1 MKVWN
6 NILNE
11 KGSAVTAMM
20 GGVAILAMLSFGTY
34 QYMSGPLSSLSQI
47 TQKNIVDD
55 QLLTISQ
62 IAALDAANLGDCDGD
77 GYIEPREWRAP
88 AGAPAPVNGG
98 LLPPDMGAPLND
110 PWGAEYGYC
119 VWDTGAVSA
128 DAACGGASAG
138 RLDGADTA
146 VAGEG
151 QTLTVYAIIS
161 PGPDRTFQTTCNDYV
176 DATTDLITSTGDD
189 IIQRYT
195 YREAS
200 TATSS
205 LWNLKTGF
213 PETAEIGKNLEIGSD
228 INFDVGA
235 GTIDALAVNTTGKVY
250 AGGGLHLG
258 DQIDIPDVTCTAMT
272 TGLMRYNTSL
282 SQAQVCSGAGGWV
295 AMHSSGGALSFPLQ
309 APDGS
314 AAAPS
319 YSFTG
324 MTDAG
329 MFLDAGG
336 NAEIQSPFEMRLK
349 AGANQIYLWDTE
361 IYMELRGAPDFQVAG
376 DTKITFTDSGSQ
388 PHYRLSVDGGI
399 EVADTTDTCAS
410 ALEGTLKYLAASD
423 TYQFCNGTSWVGL
436 PSVPG
441 APCLEDAT
449 NECNLN
455 VTREVSDI
463 DFLPENI
470 RDGVN
475 ILGVTGTAEP
485 IGDPEWDRGENSII
499 ASANN
504 SCAIMFD
511 GSVRCVGYQVHG
523 ATGTAEQ
530 GSSSLDKMTNIYE
543 SGPWKSIDGFY
554 QTHCGIKNDGTGWC
568 WGSNT
573 YNATAT
579 GASGT
584 SVSLPLEIVGNS
596 IWKHITASYLGACGV
611 KEDGSGWC
619 WGRGSDGQ
627 IGDGD
632 TNDHDTPTSISGGH
646 VWEKIETGW
655 KFSCGITEDRNL
667 YCWGIGSSGQLG
679 IGSTPAVQSTPV
691 EISGGGEWLD
701 VSLGYQHACAIKS
714 DHTAWCWGNQAMG
727 RLGNG
732 VGTSGTVPS
741 PGLVVGGH
749 NWRDI
754 EAGHSSGCG
763 ITMANKLYCWGTASE
778 GQLGNGSSSGTV
790 STPAEVSG
798 GGEWLSIAAGFGAHK
813 CAVKA
818 DSTLWCWGR
827 GQYNKTGLNNSETE
841 VNVPTKVTE
850 YE

>member
-138 RLDGADTA
+138 RLDGADAA

-423 TYQFCNGTSWVGL
+423 TYQFCNGTAWVGL

-449 NECNLN
+449 NECDLDA
-455 VTREVSDI
+455 TREISDV

-470 RDGVN
+470 RDGIN
-475 ILGVTGTAEP
+475 ILGVTGSAEP
-485 IGDPEWDRGENSII
+485 MTDIEWDRGFKSV
-499 ASANN
+499 AVTQNN
-504 SCAIMFD
+504 TCAIMHD
-511 GSVRCVGYQVHG
+511 GFIRCVGANVHG
-523 ATGTAEQ
+523 NLGDSGDTTVNA
-530 GSSSLDKMTNIYE
+530 DKFKNIYE
-543 SGPWKSIDGFY
+543 SGPWKILDGWGVSN
-554 QTHCGIKNDGTGWC
+554 CGIKYDGSAWC
-568 WGSNT
+568 WG
-573 YNATAT
+573 YNAY
-579 GASGT
+579 GALGADIFGT
-584 SVSLPLEIVGNS
+584 SITTPVEVAGNA
-596 IWKHITASYLGACGV
+596 IWTDISHGYHSACGIQ
-611 KEDGSGWC
+611 EDGSGWC
-619 WGRGSDGQ
+619 WGDNGEGQ
-627 IGDGD
+627 FGNGTTGDES
-632 TNDHDTPTSISGGH
+632 TPQPMSGAYKWKKIDVG
-646 VWEKIETGW
+646 WE
-655 KFSCGITEDRNL
+655 FACGITDDGKL
-667 YCWGIGSSGQLG
+667 YCWGEGTEGQLG
-679 IGSTPAVQSTPV
+679 IGSTPATQLTPA
-691 EISGGGEWLD
+691 EISGGGQWVD
-701 VSLGYQHACAIKS
+701 VSAGRVHACGIKS
-714 DHTAWCWGNQAMG
+714 DHTLWCWGQQSSG

-732 VGTSGTVPS
+732 ATATSSISS
-741 PGLVVGGH
+741 PVLVNGGH
-749 NWRDI
+749 TWKAIGAATNQT
-754 EAGHSSGCG
+754 CG
-763 ITMANKLYCWGTASE
+763 IITDGKLYCWGSGTY
-778 GQLGNGSSSGTV
+778 GVLGNGSPSSISSPV
-790 STPAEVSG
+790 QVSG
-798 GGEWLSIAAGFGAHK
+798 GGEWMSIGSGLSHHICGI
-813 CAVKA
+813 KA
-818 DSTLWCWGR
+818 DSSLWCWGH
-827 GQYNKTGLNNSETE
+827 GQYNKTGLNNAETS
-841 VNVPTKVTE
+841 VDVPTKVTE